1 MYTQQLILNYLKEN
15 KELFQKEYDIDTIAL
30 YGSYAKNQQTNSSDI
45 DILVSSHKKIKD
57 IDKLKQNLQLYFK
70 STIDILDEKNIIL
83 PTMKKM
89 ITNEC
94 LYV

>member
-1 MYTQQLILNYLKEN
+1 MYTKQLILNYLKEN
-15 KELFQKEYDIDTIAL
+15 KELFQKKYDIDTIAL
-30 YGSYAKNQQTNSSDI
+30 YGSYAKNQQTKSSDI

-57 IDKLKQNLQLYFK
+57 IDKLKQNLQLHFK

-89 ITNEC
+89 ITKEC